1 MILRTTVG
9 LLCVGLVLVSLMT
22 CQRGEQPPMSETAAG
37 ETPAQESWDSTVI
50 LSVRGQN
57 RAKVWAGH
65 ILKFEE
71 SHIIKMDE
79 NIQVD
84 FFDDHGNHI
93 SVLTAEGG
101 EVNEVS
107 QDLRAFGN
115 VLVLSEG
122 GSRLKTERL
131 EWHQG
136 SQKII
141 SDTLVTIQSDGEK
154 VSGVGFESD
163 ADLKRWQ
170 IKERITGTV
179 KRRIT
184 GEQ

>member
-1 MILRTTVG
+1 
-9 LLCVGLVLVSLMT
+9 
-22 CQRGEQPPMSETAAG
+22 MSEPAG
-37 ETPAQESWDSTVI
+37 EEIPAQESWDSTVI

-57 RAKVWAGH
+57 RARVWAGH

-71 SHIIKMDE
+71 NHMIKMDE

-84 FFDDHGNHI
+84 FFDDSGNRV

-101 EVNEVS
+101 EVNEVT

-122 GSRLKTERL
+122 GSRLKTEKL
-131 EWHQG
+131 EWHNK

-141 SDTLVTIQSDGEK
+141 SDTLVTIRSEDEE
-154 VSGVGFESD
+154 VVGVGFESD
-163 ADLKRWQ
+163 ADLEHWQ
-170 IKERITGTV
+170 IKKSISGV
-179 KRRIT
+179 IRRKVR
-184 GEQ
+184 GEH